1 MVTPSPPFLVFS
13 YRPPKFFCYK
23 IFPNF
28 PPCLYTLRMQ
38 RVCMDCTHDKKTIT
52 RHYAINGRLIYY
64 HQCPSCG
71 WSDTKSV
78 SYKHVRKNYN
88 VNNIPLYDKKFY
100 EKFCREENQRKKK
113 EWWALY
119 NEYLTTPE
127 WHDLRIKIINRDK
140 NLCQECFSKKAN
152 EVHHLHYRNVFK
164 EKLEDLISVCK
175 DCHNKIHFY
184 KSRGPHG
191 SR

>member
-1 MVTPSPPFLVFS
+1 MVTPSPPFPIF
-13 YRPPKFFCYK
+13 PYK
-23 IFPNF
+23 IFLPQF
-28 PPCLYTLRMQ
+28 SPCLYTLRMQ

-100 EKFCREENQRKKK
+100 EKFSREENQRKKK

-127 WHDLRIKIINRDK
+127 WHNLRIKILNRDK